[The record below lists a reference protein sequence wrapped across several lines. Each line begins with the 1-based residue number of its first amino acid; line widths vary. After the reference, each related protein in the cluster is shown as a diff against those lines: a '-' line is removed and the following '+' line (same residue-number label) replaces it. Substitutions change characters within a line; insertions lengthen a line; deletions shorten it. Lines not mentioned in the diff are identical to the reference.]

1 MSRFS
6 RFSIRSK
13 FHILIFEDCAT
24 SQTWG
29 YENREKEQWRRGECS
44 QFQQTRLFN
53 TVAYCTYMKSHVAT
67 IRVNIFVHS
76 LYYFYFYFPFPFF
89 LFFFLLFS
97 FLIDVKSIQHHNFM
111 PRLNKVIYKDL
122 VGIITSV
129 IFRQGTQFRIRTKH

>member
-1 MSRFS
+1 MGVAMFVNSAMCCSVAGDTKRLNCVQVFH
-6 RFSIRSK
+6 RSK

-53 TVAYCTYMKSHVAT
+53 TVAYCSATYMKSHVAT

-76 LYYFYFYFPFPFF
+76 LYFYFYFPFPFF
-89 LFFFLLFS
+89 LFSFFPFFLSS
-97 FLIDVKSIQHHNFM
+97 FFFFN
-111 PRLNKVIYKDL
+111 
-122 VGIITSV
+122 
-129 IFRQGTQFRIRTKH
+129 

>member
-1 MSRFS
+1 MRGALAKIVRCPHCDVRTTEDFADGCCYVCEL
-6 RFSIRSK
+6 RHVLCVAGDTKRLNCVQVLFVVQNFKNLDTVVFHRSK

-76 LYYFYFYFPFPFF
+76 LYFYF
-89 LFFFLLFS
+89 
-97 FLIDVKSIQHHNFM
+97 
-111 PRLNKVIYKDL
+111 
-122 VGIITSV
+122 
-129 IFRQGTQFRIRTKH
+129 